1 MKKIASFLTLLAIF
15 NLLAIAAVAI
25 YLSATNRLDGAK
37 ARAIGDLLRHQGEPP
52 ALREKLADIL
62 DPKPAATAPAT
73 QTAASQSA
81 PDADIPLAASAQDRL
96 DFARQAM
103 EQERLRLETQAQDLQ
118 HRQELLEREQAAFA
132 QKVDALEKDKKD
144 FDARV
149 AAASTK
155 TKDDN
160 FQKSLA
166 LYDQMKPDQIK
177 QIFVGMPPDVVA
189 NFLLAMDPSR
199 AGKIIGEF
207 QTDQEQKY
215 IASVLEL
222 IRTRGTDSASIPTT
236 PAKSS
241 GS

>member
-1 MKKIASFLTLLAIF
+1 MKKIASFLSLLAIF
-15 NLLAIAAVAI
+15 NLLALAAVII
-25 YLSATNRLDGAK
+25 YLSSTNRLDGAK
-37 ARAIGDLLRHQGEPP
+37 AHAIADLLRHQGEPP

-73 QTAASQSA
+73 QSAATQSS
-81 PDADIPLAASAQDRL
+81 DGDIPLAASAQDRL

-177 QIFVGMPPDVVA
+177 EIFVGMQPDVVA
-189 NFLLAMDPSR
+189 DFLLAMDPSR

-222 IRTRGTDSASIPTT
+222 IRTRGTDSASASAT
-236 PAKSS
+236 PAKPS